1 MSLAT
6 LRRSLP
12 LCRLALYQQRSHMS
26 ADHHASSSMQAP
38 STALSSTDSSAAA
51 VSGDAQ
57 QAHRL
62 AIFNEEF
69 ERQLKRSKRSIDKI
83 EVVYTGP
90 DGQSHSLFL
99 NKGVSTPLDAAKH
112 LSEELSSESV
122 LAIVNGSTAWDMHR
136 PLNTSCSLAFLNF
149 KTPGSKEE
157 ADGIKLCNTALW
169 RSGSLLIG
177 SVFETAFKEAYN
189 VKLISFP
196 IPYIKS
202 GSFVYDCQVSRAGS
216 GEPLTWSPSRSEL
229 RGLSLAA
236 ERLMAADHAFQPM
249 DAPGPVVM
257 EMFKHNEA
265 KQAAI
270 RSILQSKPDQILTVY
285 RVGNFVDLSSG
296 PMISRTGLIG
306 RFAFAAVHQIDAPDF
321 GQLMRV
327 QGFAVPRAFLTHFS
341 SVELLEQRA
350 AVLNRAF
357 LPTKPGTPRRPQQ
370 QQKQDRAAQHA
381 EV

>member
-157 ADGIKLCNTALW
+157 ADVEASSTTV
-169 RSGSLLIG
+169 
-177 SVFETAFKEAYN
+177 SVA
-189 VKLISFP
+189 
-196 IPYIKS
+196 
-202 GSFVYDCQVSRAGS
+202 AGS

-265 KQAAI
+265 KQQIQASNSQHNCS
-270 RSILQSKPDQILTVY
+270 RKPDQILTVCIAWQFC
-285 RVGNFVDLSSG
+285 RFELR